1 MRVACNF
8 NLVSERLSFSLL
20 HDNKESVF
28 TVGLLQ
34 LVWTVPVCRIWKF
47 SCPLISDYIDDK
59 KLVNLRAS
67 NIIGKLMGVGWGE
80 GVHPTPHM
88 VIQICSHGTCV
99 VFFLTKAEI
108 QKFVVWGGR

>member
-1 MRVACNF
+1 MRVACKS
-8 NLVSERLSFSLL
+8 NLVSKRLSFSLL
-20 HDNKESVF
+20 HGNKDSVF

-67 NIIGKLMGVGWGE
+67 NIIGKLMGGGPP
-80 GVHPTPHM
+80 HPPCGNSNM
-88 VIQICSHGTCV
+88 QSWNSCG
-99 VFFLTKAEI
+99 FLPNKS
-108 QKFVVWGGR
+108 